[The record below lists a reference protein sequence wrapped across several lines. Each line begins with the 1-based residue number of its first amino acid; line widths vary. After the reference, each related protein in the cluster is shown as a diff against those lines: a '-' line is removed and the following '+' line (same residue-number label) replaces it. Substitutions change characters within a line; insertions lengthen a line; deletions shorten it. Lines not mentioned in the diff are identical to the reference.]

1 MRGSQYPRPKNRSIL
16 YVLQVV
22 AAVIVLGALAWLAAD
37 KFILGENGRSTSI
50 TSNNIELRLKDIGE
64 LATQAGY
71 FTNVQDISNSR
82 TIFGVKVPFT
92 QSRYIYSYDGV
103 VKAGINFE
111 KIAASVDEEART
123 VTIELPA
130 PQILDVTVD
139 ENSLYVYHE
148 KESAFT
154 PLKLTDV
161 NSSTKAMKDEVR
173 KKAVENGILENAR
186 SNAETLIT
194 AFVRSM
200 FPDETWQIC
209 IEWAD
214 KYGR

>member
-1 MRGSQYPRPKNRSIL
+1 MAGNTQSRKGGSFG
-16 YVLQVV
+16 YVLKTVLIV
-22 AAVIVLGALAWLAAD
+22 LVLGALAWLAAD
-37 KFILGENGRSTSI
+37 KFILGDKGRSTSI
-50 TSNNIELRLKDIGE
+50 TSANIELRLKDIGE

-111 KIAASVDEEART
+111 EVKAAVDEDAKAVT
-123 VTIELPA
+123 VRLPA

-139 ENSLYVYHE
+139 EDSLYVYHE

-154 PLKLTDV
+154 PLKLTDIN
-161 NSSTKAMKDEVR
+161 NSTAAMKNEVR
-173 KKAVENGILENAR
+173 KKAVDNGILENAR
-186 SNAETLIT
+186 SNAETLIA
-194 AFVRSM
+194 AFVRNM
-200 FPDETWQIC
+200 FPDESWRITF
-209 IEWAD
+209 EWAD
-214 KYGR
+214 QYGR